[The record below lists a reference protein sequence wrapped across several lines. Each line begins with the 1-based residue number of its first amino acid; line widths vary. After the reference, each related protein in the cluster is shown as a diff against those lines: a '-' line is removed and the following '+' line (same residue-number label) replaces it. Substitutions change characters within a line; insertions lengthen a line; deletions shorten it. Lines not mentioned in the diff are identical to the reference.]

1 MLFDLCDEIENLL
14 KRKYKE
20 NVHSQNDRKEYDKQN
35 ILFSYNLNGN
45 IDIFL
50 NINEKQVAIRLFCSD
65 DNDVTTE
72 CLAINV
78 LHNNIE
84 NINEFVYD
92 DIFNKDITTTQVV
105 FRYKR
110 EIELFSNFNKVLD
123 FAEHLADNIYI

>member
-14 KRKYKE
+14 NRKYKE

-123 FAEHLADNIYI
+123 FAEHLADNFYI